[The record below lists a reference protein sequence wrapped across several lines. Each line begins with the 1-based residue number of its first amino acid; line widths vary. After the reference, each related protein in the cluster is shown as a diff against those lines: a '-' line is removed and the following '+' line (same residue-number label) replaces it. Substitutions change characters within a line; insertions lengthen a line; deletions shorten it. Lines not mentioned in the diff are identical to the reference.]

1 MQEALKNPHYK
12 KIWEKVIMNK
22 HPECKSLNDIIRNT
36 YCLFL
41 RVDNYQCPTH
51 PQKLLKELNI
61 GYDMAVP
68 QSIGE
73 CWDFWN
79 YKIKN
84 IPQCDLSIL
93 GISFDV
99 RKPYDY
105 IGYGLSMEKVETLV
119 ILSKLI
125 TLEDIL
131 AVLPKHS
138 TDHGTNYSGFAIRV
152 CKEVLNIWSDSGIFC
167 FTWQSTKPL
176 HEQTPETWE
185 KIANLID

>member
-12 KIWEKVIMNK
+12 KIWEKVIMNR
-22 HPECKSLNDIIRNT
+22 HPKAKSLEKALNTEMKYYNCFFAYNDIESYVGEFCKNLMNNINAYNAIAEECAESQSFFERRRFWAN
-36 YCLFL
+36 FEEK
-41 RVDNYQCPTH
+41 PT
-51 PQKLLKELNI
+51 
-61 GYDMAVP
+61 
-68 QSIGE
+68 
-73 CWDFWN
+73 
-79 YKIKN
+79 
-84 IPQCDLSIL
+84 IL
-93 GISFDV
+93 G
-99 RKPYDY
+99 RA
-105 IGYGLSMEKVETLV
+105 
-119 ILSKLI
+119 I

-131 AVLPKHS
+131 AVLPRHS

>member
-12 KIWEKVIMNK
+12 KIWEKVIMNNN
-22 HPECKSLNDIIRNT
+22 PMADSLEEA
-36 YCLFL
+36 F
-41 RVDNYQCPTH
+41 
-51 PQKLLKELNI
+51 
-61 GYDMAVP
+61 
-68 QSIGE
+68 
-73 CWDFWN
+73 
-79 YKIKN
+79 KIEK
-84 IPQCDLSIL
+84 
-93 GISFDV
+93 
-99 RKPYDY
+99 
-105 IGYGLSMEKVETLV
+105 GLCEYKVEVAWYGMNAGIPANSELP
-119 ILSKLI
+119 LLFDKLGAINEKTFFKTGKYGNNEYSYVGGTIFKKSINQYLGNPI

-131 AVLPKHS
+131 AVLPRHS

>member
-12 KIWEKVIMNK
+12 KIWEKVIMNR

-61 GYDMAVP
+61 GYDIAVP

-131 AVLPKHS
+131 ILCKKYCDGILSLVVNDDGYATILNSEK
-138 TDHGTNYSGFAIRV
+138 NLYIRV
-152 CKEVLNIWSDSGIFC
+152 QL
-167 FTWQSTKPL
+167 TTPL